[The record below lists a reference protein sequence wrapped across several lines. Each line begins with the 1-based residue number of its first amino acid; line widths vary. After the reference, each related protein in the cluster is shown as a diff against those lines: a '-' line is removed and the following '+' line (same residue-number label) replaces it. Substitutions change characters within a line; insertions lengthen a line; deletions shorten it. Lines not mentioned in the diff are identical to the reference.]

1 MYQVCCI
8 ENYPTSWN
16 DTLRGLCRH
25 DIEIIAREQE
35 ALATASSS
43 VLAIKVHHCIRHC
56 VDHLQFSVC
65 GGRILAKELMS
76 MAPSHWQIRSLYSV
90 FPVQWLDEARSTT
103 LLSELSFSPGSRSSQ
118 HRMVFA
124 SMVPKRWQIIVN

>member
-8 ENYPTSWN
+8 ENDLTSWN

-43 VLAIKVHHCIRHC
+43 VLAIKVR
-56 VDHLQFSVC
+56 
-65 GGRILAKELMS
+65 
-76 MAPSHWQIRSLYSV
+76 APLHSPLHRP
-90 FPVQWLDEARSTT
+90 FTVQCLWW
-103 LLSELSFSPGSRSSQ
+103 P
-118 HRMVFA
+118 H
-124 SMVPKRWQIIVN
+124 PC